1 MLAKITIAD
10 YMTSHLL
17 TLKHDTDVSVAI
29 KLLLSHQITSAPVL
43 DDAGKFIG
51 MFSEKDCMKVVL
63 ETSYNQG
70 LSGVVSDFMSDDLAS
85 VSADAS
91 IVDLAEKFEQ
101 STERSYPVF
110 DEHDLIGIVSRTDV
124 LKALVSIRIKYDVD
138 GDVIHLFER
147 LCVDE

>member
-17 TLKHDTDVSVAI
+17 TLKLDTDVSVAI

-124 LKALVSIRIKYDVD
+124 LKALVSIR
-138 GDVIHLFER
+138 
-147 LCVDE
+147 

>member
-51 MFSEKDCMKVVL
+51 MFSEKDYMKVVL

-110 DEHDLIGIVSRTDV
+110 DEHDLIGIVRRTDV
-124 LKALVSIRIKYDVD
+124 LKALVSIR
-138 GDVIHLFER
+138 
-147 LCVDE
+147 

>member
-43 DDAGKFIG
+43 DDTGKFIG

-85 VSADAS
+85 VNADAS

-124 LKALVSIRIKYDVD
+124 LKALVSIR
-138 GDVIHLFER
+138 
-147 LCVDE
+147 

>member
-1 MLAKITIAD
+1 
-10 YMTSHLL
+10 
-17 TLKHDTDVSVAI
+17 
-29 KLLLSHQITSAPVL
+29 
-43 DDAGKFIG
+43 DAGKFIG

-124 LKALVSIRIKYDVD
+124 LKALVSIR
-138 GDVIHLFER
+138 
-147 LCVDE
+147 

>member
-85 VSADAS
+85 VNADAS

-124 LKALVSIRIKYDVD
+124 LKALVSIR
-138 GDVIHLFER
+138 
-147 LCVDE
+147 

>member
-124 LKALVSIRIKYDVD
+124 LKALVSIR
-138 GDVIHLFER
+138 
-147 LCVDE
+147 

>member
-17 TLKHDTDVSVAI
+17 TLKQDTDVSVAI

-110 DEHDLIGIVSRTDV
+110 DEHDLIGIVRRTHV
-124 LKALVSIRIKYDVD
+124 LKASAPIR
-138 GDVIHLFER
+138 
-147 LCVDE
+147 